1 MYIGGWGELPLVGAA
16 GAFENGSSLFSGIV
30 GSVTSFL
37 QDIGKVPRDDSNVV
51 TWLNS

>member
-1 MYIGGWGELPLVGAA
+1 MYVGGWGELPLAGAA
-16 GAFENGSSLFSGIV
+16 GEFENGSSLFSGVV
-30 GSVTSFL
+30 GGATSVS